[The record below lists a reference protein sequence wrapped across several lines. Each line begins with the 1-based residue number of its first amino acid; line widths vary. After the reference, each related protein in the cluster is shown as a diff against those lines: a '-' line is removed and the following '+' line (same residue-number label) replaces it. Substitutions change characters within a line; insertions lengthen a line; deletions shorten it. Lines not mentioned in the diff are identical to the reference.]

1 MRKFTYK
8 KNTATIRTLKEPKVK
23 KKKWNI
29 DRIIYFIILIFLLTW
44 LVSFVYK
51 KTVWVEGNGQVLME
65 KVDVNFTNDIRVKE
79 IFINEGDT
87 VVFGK
92 KLFNYF
98 QNDFDSDASIVLK
111 GIDKKEKINKDLQN
125 LLKEILRKRIQLKN
139 LKNRFSLMEAQE
151 KNITKLI
158 LLDVYTK
165 NKLDDI
171 ISQKL
176 LIKNQID
183 LLRNEL
189 YFLYSQKKSLKNNN
203 NLFANSYSG
212 GSSGF
217 GNTYTSPITGVIG
230 QILKNSEESCYKT
243 ENVMTIHNIEK
254 VFIKAYFNLKDL
266 GEVKKGSLVEVEFPD
281 KTVSKGIINKL
292 YISTYKA
299 PSEFQKKYEPT
310 ERNILAE
317 IVPINKDQIKEWGK
331 FYKLNLKV
339 KIGKL

>member
-1 MRKFTYK
+1 MRKFTYT
-8 KNTATIRTLKEPKVK
+8 KNTAVIRTLKEPKNK
-23 KKKWNI
+23 KKKWNL
-29 DRIIYFIILIFLLTW
+29 DRVLYIIIIIALLYWFAQFI
-44 LVSFVYK
+44 YK
-51 KTVWVEGNGQVLME
+51 KTAWVEGNGQVLME

-87 VVFGK
+87 VTVGK
-92 KLFNYF
+92 NLFNYF

-111 GIDKKEKINKDLQN
+111 NLDKKERLNSDLQDVFKEIQKKIIQLN
-125 LLKEILRKRIQLKN
+125 NLKERLLLITQ
-139 LKNRFSLMEAQE
+139 QE
-151 KNITKLI
+151 EKVRKLI

-165 NKLDDI
+165 NKLDEM

-176 LIKNQID
+176 LLKNQID
-183 LLRNEL
+183 LLNNEL
-189 YFLYSQKKSLKNNN
+189 YFLRQQKKFLNT
-203 NLFANSYSG
+203 SG
-212 GSSGF
+212 SRGFRSRSGGF
-217 GNTYTSPITGVIG
+217 GNTYASPIKGVVG

-243 ENVMTIHNIEK
+243 ESVMTIHNIEK

-266 GEVKKGSLVEVEFPD
+266 AEVKKGTVVSVEFPD
-281 KTVSKGIINKL
+281 KTISKGIINKL
-292 YISTYKA
+292 YISTYRA

-317 IVPINKDQIKEWGK
+317 IVPLEKDQAPEWGK

>member
-8 KNTATIRTLKEPKVK
+8 ENTATIRTLKEPKVK

-29 DRIIYFIILIFLLTW
+29 DRVIYFMILIFVVIWLL
-44 LVSFVYK
+44 SFVYK
-51 KTVWVEGNGQVLME
+51 KTVWIEGNGQVLME
-65 KVDVNFTNDIRVKE
+65 KVDVNFTNDIRVKD

-87 VVFGK
+87 VNLGK
-92 KLFNYF
+92 KLFNYY

-111 GIDKKEKINKDLQN
+111 GIDKKEKRNKDLQN
-125 LLKEILRKRIQLKN
+125 IQKELLRKRIQVNN
-139 LKNRFSLMEAQE
+139 LKKRFSLLELQE
-151 KNITKLI
+151 KKITKLI

-165 NKLDDI
+165 NKLDEI

-176 LIKNQID
+176 LLKNQLD
-183 LLRNEL
+183 LLKNEVFYL
-189 YFLYSQKKSLKNNN
+189 YTQKKLLNNN
-203 NLFANSYSG
+203 NYGSIGTG
-212 GSSGF
+212 GLGGF
-217 GNTYTSPITGVIG
+217 RNTYSSPITGVIG
-230 QILKNSEESCYKT
+230 QILKNSEESCYKA

-266 GEVKKGSLVEVEFPD
+266 GMVKKGAIVEVEFPD
-281 KTVSKGIINKL
+281 KSYSKGIINKL

-317 IVPINKDQIKEWGK
+317 IIPIDQNQIKEWGK
-331 FYKLNLKV
+331 FYKLNLKI

>member
-1 MRKFTYK
+1 MRKFTYT
-8 KNTATIRTLKEPKVK
+8 KNTAIIRTLKEPKIK
-23 KKKWNI
+23 KKKLNF
-29 DRIIYFIILIFLLTW
+29 DRALYILIIIVLLFW
-44 LVSFVYK
+44 LISFVYN

-79 IFINEGDT
+79 IFIGEGDT
-87 VVFGK
+87 VTVGK
-92 KLFNYF
+92 NLFNYF
-98 QNDFDSDASIVLK
+98 QDDFDSDASLVLK
-111 GIDKKEKINKDLQN
+111 NLDKKERLNNSLQQ
-125 LLKEILRKRIQLKN
+125 LLKDILKKNIQLNN
-139 LKNRFSLMEAQE
+139 LKKRLELVNAQE
-151 KNITKLI
+151 EKIKKLI

-165 NKLDDI
+165 NKLDEMV
-171 ISQKL
+171 SQKL
-176 LIKNQID
+176 LLQNQID
-183 LLRNEL
+183 LLKSEL
-189 YFLYSQKKSLKNNN
+189 YFLRQQKRIMKNPES
-203 NLFANSYSG
+203 NSFSIG
-212 GSSGF
+212 GSNY
-217 GNTYTSPITGVIG
+217 GNTYTSPIKGVVG

-266 GEVKKGSLVEVEFPD
+266 GEVKKGNIVTVEFPD
-281 KTVSKGIINKL
+281 KSISKGVINKL

-317 IVPINKDQIKEWGK
+317 IVPLHKEQIPDWGK

>member
-8 KNTATIRTLKEPKVK
+8 KNTAVIRTLKEPKVK

-29 DRIIYFIILIFLLTW
+29 DRVIYFVILFAVLFW
-44 LVSFVYK
+44 LVQFVYN
-51 KTVWVEGNGQVLME
+51 KTAWIEGNGQMLME

-79 IFINEGDT
+79 IFISEGDT
-87 VVFGK
+87 VEVGN

-98 QNDFDSDASIVLK
+98 QDDFDSDASIVLK
-111 GIDKKEKINKDLQN
+111 NLDKRERLNNSLQDILKD
-125 LLKEILRKRIQLKN
+125 ILRKRIQLNN
-139 LKNRFSLMEAQE
+139 LKKRLNLLLDQE
-151 KNITKLI
+151 KKVEKLI

-165 NKLDDI
+165 NKLDEI

-176 LIKNQID
+176 LVQNQIA
-183 LLRNEL
+183 LLKSEL
-189 YFLYSQKKSLKNNN
+189 YFLGSLKRGIKGNNDLQISIGGGN
-203 NLFANSYSG
+203 FGNSYS
-212 GSSGF
+212 
-217 GNTYTSPITGVIG
+217 SPIKGVVG

-254 VFIKAYFNLKDL
+254 VFIKAYFNLKDVAN
-266 GEVKKGSLVEVEFPD
+266 VKKGSVVEVEFPD
-281 KTVSKGIINKL
+281 KTRSKGVINKL

-317 IVPINKDQIKEWGK
+317 IVPLNKDQIPEWGK

>member
-8 KNTATIRTLKEPKVK
+8 KNTATIRTLKEPKIK
-23 KKKWNI
+23 KKKLNL
-29 DRIIYFIILIFLLTW
+29 DRFLYIIIILILVFLLG
-44 LVSFVYK
+44 SYIYK
-51 KTVWVEGNGQVLME
+51 KTVWIEGNGQVLMD
-65 KVDVNFTNDIRVKE
+65 KVDVNFTNDVRVKE

-87 VVFGK
+87 VKLGDN
-92 KLFNYF
+92 LFNYF

-111 GIDKKEKINKDLQN
+111 NLDKKERLNGNLQD
-125 LLKEILRKRIQLKN
+125 LLKDILSKRIALKN
-139 LKNRFSLMEAQE
+139 LKNRLQLLDKQE
-151 KNITKLI
+151 KSIKKLI

-165 NKLDDI
+165 NKLDQVI
-171 ISQKL
+171 TEKL
-176 LIKNQID
+176 LLQNRIE
-183 LLRNEL
+183 LLKNEL
-189 YFLYSQKKSLKNNN
+189 YFLYAQKKAIKNTNPI
-203 NLFANSYSG
+203 YG
-212 GSSGF
+212 GGNGGF
-217 GNTYTSPITGVIG
+217 GNSYKSPIKGVIG

-266 GEVKKGSLVEVEFPD
+266 SKVNKGSIVTIEFPD
-281 KTVSKGIINKL
+281 KTFSKGIINKL

-317 IVPINKDQIKEWGK
+317 IIPIHKEQTKEWGK

-339 KIGKL
+339 RIEKI

>member
-8 KNTATIRTLKEPKVK
+8 KNTATIRTLKEPKIK
-23 KKKWNI
+23 KKKLNL
-29 DRIIYFIILIFLLTW
+29 DRLLYIIIILILVFLLGKYI
-44 LVSFVYK
+44 YK
-51 KTVWVEGNGQVLME
+51 KTVWIEGNGQVLMD
-65 KVDVNFTNDIRVKE
+65 KVDVNFTNDVRVKE

-87 VVFGK
+87 VKLGDN
-92 KLFNYF
+92 LFNYF

-111 GIDKKEKINKDLQN
+111 NLDKKERLNGNLQG
-125 LLKEILRKRIQLKN
+125 LLKDILSKRIALKN
-139 LKNRFSLMEAQE
+139 LKNRLQLLDKQE
-151 KNITKLI
+151 ESIKKLI

-165 NKLDDI
+165 NKLDQVI
-171 ISQKL
+171 TEKL
-176 LIKNQID
+176 LLQNSIE
-183 LLRNEL
+183 LLKNEL
-189 YFLYSQKKSLKNNN
+189 YFLYAQKKAIKNTNPI
-203 NLFANSYSG
+203 YG
-212 GSSGF
+212 GGNGGF
-217 GNTYTSPITGVIG
+217 GNSYKSPIKGVIG

-266 GEVKKGSLVEVEFPD
+266 AKVNKGSIVTIEFPD
-281 KTVSKGIINKL
+281 KTFSKGIINKL

-317 IVPINKDQIKEWGK
+317 IIPIQKEQTKEWGK

-339 KIGKL
+339 RIEKI

>member
-1 MRKFTYK
+1 MRKFTYT
-8 KNTATIRTLKEPKVK
+8 KNTAIIRTLKEPKIK
-23 KKKWNI
+23 KKKLNL
-29 DRIIYFIILIFLLTW
+29 DRILYILIIIALLFW

-51 KTVWVEGNGQVLME
+51 KTVWIEGNGQVLME

-79 IFINEGDT
+79 IFIGEGDT
-87 VVFGK
+87 VSVGK
-92 KLFNYF
+92 SLFNYF

-111 GIDKKEKINKDLQN
+111 NFDKKERLNEDLQD
-125 LLKEILRKRIQLKN
+125 LFKEIQRKRIQLSN
-139 LKNRFSLMEAQE
+139 LKERQVLITKQE
-151 KNITKLI
+151 EKVKKLI

-165 NKLDDI
+165 NKLDEL

-176 LIKNQID
+176 LLKNQID
-183 LLRNEL
+183 LLNSEL
-189 YFLYSQKKSLKNNN
+189 FFLRKQKKYLNNSEN
-203 NLFANSYSG
+203 KSYGSG
-212 GSSGF
+212 GGGSF
-217 GNTYTSPITGVIG
+217 GNTYVSPIKGVVG
-230 QILKNSEESCYKT
+230 QILKSSEESCYKA

-266 GEVKKGSLVEVEFPD
+266 AQVKKGSIVTVEFPD
-281 KTVSKGIINKL
+281 KTVSQGIINKL

-317 IVPINKDQIKEWGK
+317 IVPVDKEQIQDWGK

>member
-8 KNTATIRTLKEPKVK
+8 KNTAVIRTLKEPKIK

-29 DRIIYFIILIFLLTW
+29 DRIIYFALIIVLLIW
-44 LVSFVYK
+44 LVRFLYM
-51 KTVWVEGNGQVLME
+51 KTAWIEGNGQVLME

-87 VVFGK
+87 VTVGK
-92 KLFNYF
+92 QLFNYY
-98 QNDFDSDASIVLK
+98 QDDFDSDASIVLK
-111 GIDKKEKINKDLQN
+111 NIDKKERLNNDLQDI
-125 LLKEILRKRIQLKN
+125 LKDIMRKRVQLKN
-139 LKNRFSLMEAQE
+139 LQKRLQLLEQQE
-151 KNITKLI
+151 EQITKLI

-165 NKLDDI
+165 NKLDEL

-176 LIKNQID
+176 LVKNQID
-183 LLRNEL
+183 LLKSEL
-189 YFLYSQKKSLKNNN
+189 YFLGMRRKTLKGDDGVYHLGGGGN
-203 NLFANSYSG
+203 FGNSYS
-212 GSSGF
+212 
-217 GNTYTSPITGVIG
+217 SPIKGVVG

-254 VFIKAYFNLKDL
+254 VFIKAYFDL
-266 GEVKKGSLVEVEFPD
+266 RDLAKVEKGSIVQVEFPD
-281 KTVSKGIINKL
+281 KTISKGIINKL

-317 IVPINKDQIKEWGK
+317 IVPLEKEQIPEWGK

-339 KIGKL
+339 RLGKL

>member
-8 KNTATIRTLKEPKVK
+8 KNTAIIRTLKEPKVK
-23 KKKWNI
+23 KKRWNL
-29 DRIIYFIILIFLLTW
+29 DRVLYLLIIIALLFW

-87 VVFGK
+87 VTVGK
-92 KLFNYF
+92 NLFNYF
-98 QNDFDSDASIVLK
+98 QDDFDSNASIVIK
-111 GIDKKEKINKDLQN
+111 GLDRKERLNNSLQD
-125 LLKEILRKRIQLKN
+125 LLKEILKKRIQLNN
-139 LKNRFSLMEAQE
+139 LKKRYQFLLDQE
-151 KNITKLI
+151 EKITRLI

-165 NKLDDI
+165 SKLEDLVA
-171 ISQKL
+171 QKL
-176 LIKNQID
+176 LVKNQID
-183 LLRNEL
+183 LLRSEL
-189 YFLYSQKKSLKNNN
+189 YFLSRQKAGLKDNNGAYDI
-203 NLFANSYSG
+203 LG
-212 GSSGF
+212 GGGNY
-217 GNTYTSPITGVIG
+217 GNTYTSPIKGVIG
-230 QILKNSEESCYKT
+230 QILKNSEEACYKT

-254 VFIKAYFNLKDL
+254 VFVKAYFNLKDL
-266 GEVKKGSLVEVEFPD
+266 GKIKKGGIVYIEFPD

-317 IVPINKDQIKEWGK
+317 IVPIEKEQIPEWGK

-339 KIGKL
+339 KVGKL

>member
-1 MRKFTYK
+1 MRKFTYT
-8 KNTATIRTLKEPKVK
+8 KNTAIIRTLKEPKIK
-23 KKKWNI
+23 KKKLNL
-29 DRIIYFIILIFLLTW
+29 DRILYILIIIALLFW
-44 LVSFVYK
+44 LGSFIYN
-51 KTVWVEGNGQVLME
+51 KTVWIEGNGQVLME

-79 IFINEGDT
+79 LFIGEGDT
-87 VVFGK
+87 VMVGK

-98 QNDFDSDASIVLK
+98 QDDFDSDASIVLK
-111 GIDKKEKINKDLQN
+111 TLDKKERLKGDLQD
-125 LLKEILRKRIQLKN
+125 LFKEIQRKRIQRKN
-139 LKNRFSLMEAQE
+139 LKERQRLMIEQE
-151 KNITKLI
+151 KKVKKLI

-165 NKLDDI
+165 NKLDEL

-176 LIKNQID
+176 LLKNQID
-183 LLRNEL
+183 LLDSEL
-189 YFLYSQKKSLKNNN
+189 FFLRKQKKYLTDSGNNN
-203 NLFANSYSG
+203 Y
-212 GSSGF
+212 GSSAGGNF
-217 GNTYTSPITGVIG
+217 GNTYASPIKGVIG

-266 GEVKKGSLVEVEFPD
+266 AKVKKGSIVTVEFPD
-281 KTVSKGIINKL
+281 KTISKGIINKL

-317 IVPINKDQIKEWGK
+317 IVPIHKEQIPDWGK

>member
-8 KNTATIRTLKEPKVK
+8 KNTAIIRTLKEPKNK
-23 KKKWNI
+23 KKKWNL
-29 DRIIYFIILIFLLTW
+29 DRILYIIIILGLLFW
-44 LVSFVYK
+44 LIQFVYK
-51 KTVWVEGNGQVLME
+51 KTAWIEGNGQVLME
-65 KVDVNFTNDIRVKE
+65 KVDVNFTNDIRVKD

-87 VVFGK
+87 VTVGK
-92 KLFNYF
+92 NLFNYF
-98 QNDFDSDASIVLK
+98 QDDFDSDASIVLK
-111 GIDKKEKINKDLQN
+111 NLDKKERQNNNLQN
-125 LLKEILRKRIQLKN
+125 ILKDILKKRIQLNN
-139 LKNRFSLMEAQE
+139 LKQRFQLLEDQE
-151 KNITKLI
+151 KKVTKLI

-165 NKLDDI
+165 SKLDEI

-183 LLRNEL
+183 LLKSEL
-189 YFLYSQKKSLKNNN
+189 YFLGMQKKTLKGSDGN
-203 NLFANSYSG
+203 YSIEG
-212 GSSGF
+212 GGNF
-217 GNTYTSPITGVIG
+217 GNTYTSPIKGVVG

-254 VFIKAYFNLKDL
+254 VFIKAYFDL
-266 GEVKKGSLVEVEFPD
+266 RDLAEVKKGSIVTIEFPD
-281 KTVSKGIINKL
+281 NTTSKGVINKL

-317 IVPINKDQIKEWGK
+317 IVPLEKEQIPEWGK

>member
-8 KNTATIRTLKEPKVK
+8 KNTAVIRTLKEPKVK

-29 DRIIYFIILIFLLTW
+29 DRVIYFILIIILLTW
-44 LVSFVYK
+44 LFRFLYR
-51 KTVWVEGNGQVLME
+51 KTAWIEGNGQVLME

-87 VVFGK
+87 VSVGK
-92 KLFNYF
+92 NLFNYY
-98 QNDFDSDASIVLK
+98 QDDFDSDASIVLK
-111 GIDKKEKINKDLQN
+111 NIDKKERLNSNLQDVLKD
-125 LLKEILRKRIQLKN
+125 IMRKRVQLKN
-139 LKNRFSLMEAQE
+139 LKKRSQLLEQQE
-151 KNITKLI
+151 EQVTKLI

-165 NKLDDI
+165 NKLDEL

-176 LIKNQID
+176 LVKNQID
-183 LLRNEL
+183 LLKSEL
-189 YFLYSQKKSLKNNN
+189 YFLGLQRKTLKGDDGVYH
-203 NLFANSYSG
+203 LG
-212 GSSGF
+212 GGGNF
-217 GNTYTSPITGVIG
+217 GNTYTSPIKGVVG

-254 VFIKAYFNLKDL
+254 VFIKAYFDL
-266 GEVKKGSLVEVEFPD
+266 RDLSKVEKGSIVQVEFPD
-281 KTVSKGIINKL
+281 KSKSQGIINKL

-317 IVPINKDQIKEWGK
+317 IVPLEKEQITEWGK

-339 KIGKL
+339 KIGKF